1 MKTLLIG
8 ASALAMV
15 ATPIAASAE
24 PFGHERFEH
33 FDRDHGDGAGA
44 AVAAGVFGLAL
55 GAALASNHH
64 DDDYRYDYGHGYG
77 YAPYGYYAPRCHW
90 ETRAF
95 AGPWGGVRYEN
106 VRVCYRY

>member
-1 MKTLLIG
+1 MKKLLIG

-24 PFGHERFEH
+24 PYGHDDRYQRF
-33 FDRDHGDGAGA
+33 DHGDGAGA
-44 AVAAGVFGLAL
+44 AVAAGVFGLVL

-64 DDDYRYDYGHGYG
+64 GYG
-77 YAPYGYYAPRCHW
+77 YGGYGYGYRPYGYGPAYAARCHW
-90 ETRAF
+90 ETRAYP
-95 AGPWGGVRYEN
+95 GPWGGVSYQN